1 MITVADA
8 CVALGVSNFQLLGEP
23 TSEKEFKEMFVKIVW
38 NSDGVQGESTNPDDF
53 GVTWSQAKAKYDELL
68 AAEPMR
74 LLSIERDRLIAETD
88 WWASSDLTMSTE
100 RSDYRKTLRDFP
112 ASDEAKKAALTSEG
126 RLTGIT
132 WPTKPE

>member
-8 CVALGVSNFQLLGEP
+8 CIALGVSNFQLSGEP
-23 TSEKEFKEMFVKIVW
+23 TSEKEFKEMFIKIDW
-38 NSDGVQGESTNPDDF
+38 DSDGKQVESTDPDDF
-53 GVTWSQAKAKYDELL
+53 GVTWSQAKTKYDELV

-74 LLSIERDRLIAETD
+74 LLRIERDSRITETD

-100 RSDYRKTLRDFP
+100 RSDYRKALRDFP
-112 ASDEAKKAALTSEG
+112 ASDEAKKAKVDSDG